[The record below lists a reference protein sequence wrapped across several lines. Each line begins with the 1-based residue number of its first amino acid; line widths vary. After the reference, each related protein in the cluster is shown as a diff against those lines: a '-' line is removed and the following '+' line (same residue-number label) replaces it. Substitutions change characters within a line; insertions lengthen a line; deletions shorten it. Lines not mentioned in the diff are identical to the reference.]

1 MPPKPPSTPAPSQ
14 TPSLTAGTGVSSSA
28 SGILHAPGIPRPPNA
43 QSYPS
48 TPTTPGGPHVGIGGA
63 STASAGAGGTVGS
76 GTVTHTT
83 PGNIGGTP
91 SNTQSTYT
99 QADLNRIVLEYLLK
113 KGYSKTEQMLRM
125 ESSNAM
131 GGTPSPPSANN
142 DAKTSQGTL
151 LKSTTDYPQLYIRA
165 YVSLRDWIETSL
177 DLFKPE
183 LRKLLF
189 PIFVHTFFYLIQK
202 PDTNSPPDTSLARK
216 FFDTYSDDHSILHG
230 HDLQLLSG
238 LTLPEH
244 LQENETAKLYRQ
256 NKYRLNISRTTF
268 DLLLHFL
275 DENERNGGPV
285 TIRLINQYI
294 ETNVIPSRP
303 DRNDAR
309 NQTLGDDEGIPGH
322 ITGRETKFNQQTIRL
337 GKFPMDERMIREV
350 ELRLK
355 EEDSRSQQEHSE
367 LGVVPGS
374 KTLMQ
379 EFQELHKQE
388 PEADAP
394 VRDILP
400 LPPFNG
406 ADVEAEIAAVKDAR
420 SRLNIGPIQASLPSV
435 CMYTFHNTYDGLNC
449 LEFSEDS
456 TLVAGGFAD
465 SYVKVWSLK
474 GEKLQSVVKGST
486 PSPSKRLVGHAGP
499 VYGASF
505 SPDNRYLLT
514 CSDDKSARLW
524 SMDTY
529 TALVSYKGHNH
540 PVWDVTFSPNGHY
553 FATASHDQT
562 ARLWS
567 CDHIYPLR
575 IFAGH
580 ISDVDCVTFH
590 PNSTYVLTGSSDKSC
605 RMWDIAKGTP
615 VRVMLSHH
623 APVSSICV
631 SPDGRTLASG
641 ADDGSI
647 ILWDLGT
654 GKQIKTMRGHDRNTS
669 VYSLSFSREGTVLV
683 SAGADCSVR
692 VWNVKGGS
700 TLPMSADGVVGGITA
715 AVSGTT
721 ASSGAADSDKV
732 VSSVIPNGVVT
743 TATGTAQS
751 VSAASQKQRASM
763 IGRPAPVVATADQMA
778 AFMTKKTP
786 VYKIMFTRRN
796 LCLAGG
802 AFMGTS

>member
-1 MPPKPPSTPAPSQ
+1 MPPKPPSTPGFSQ
-14 TPSLTAGTGVSSSA
+14 TPSSAAGSGGSSSTPA
-28 SGILHAPGIPRPPNA
+28 HPHAPMVPRAAIP

-48 TPTTPGGPHVGIGGA
+48 TPTTPGGPHTGAGGP
-63 STASAGAGGTVGS
+63 STATAGAGSVGGS
-76 GTVTHTT
+76 GAVTPGT
-83 PGNIGGTP
+83 PGNTGVAPVG
-91 SNTQSTYT
+91 SQSTYT
-99 QADLNRIVLEYLLK
+99 QADLNRIVLEYLGK

-131 GGTPSPPSANN
+131 GRTPSPPSTSNDSRTSNGTATNN
-142 DAKTSQGTL
+142 L
-151 LKSTTDYPQLYIRA
+151 LKSTTDDPQLYIRA

-202 PDTNSPPDTSLARK
+202 PDRDSPATSLARK
-216 FFDTYSDDHSILHG
+216 FFDTYSGDHSILHG

-244 LQENETAKLYRQ
+244 LQENETAKLYRE

-294 ETNVIPSRP
+294 ETNITTSRP

-309 NQTLGDDEGIPGH
+309 NQTIGDDEGIPGH
-322 ITGRETKFNQQTIRL
+322 ITGRETKFNQQAVKL
-337 GKFPMDERMIREV
+337 GMFPMDERMVKEV
-350 ELRLK
+350 ELQLK
-355 EEDSRSQQEHSE
+355 EEDSRSQQEHDE
-367 LGVVPGS
+367 LGVVPES
-374 KTLMQ
+374 RTLLQ
-379 EFQELHKQE
+379 EFQDLHKPE
-388 PEADAP
+388 PESDTP

-400 LPPFNG
+400 LPPFKG
-406 ADVEAEIAAVKDAR
+406 ADVEAEVAAIKDAR
-420 SRLNIGPIQASLPSV
+420 SRLKIGPIQASSPSV

-486 PSPSKRLVGHAGP
+486 PSPSQRLVGHAGP
-499 VYGASF
+499 IYGASF

-514 CSDDKSARLW
+514 CSEDKSARLW
-524 SMDTY
+524 SMDTH

-580 ISDVDCVTFH
+580 VSDVDCVTFH
-590 PNSTYVLTGSSDKSC
+590 PNSTYVLTGSSDKTC
-605 RMWDIAKGTP
+605 RMWDVAKGTP

-700 TLPMSADGVVGGITA
+700 TLPADGVVGGIAA
-715 AVSGTT
+715 AVTGTT
-721 ASSGAADSDKV
+721 ASSGATDSDKI
-732 VSSVIPNGVVT
+732 STVISNGVAT
-743 TATGTAQS
+743 TSTG
-751 VSAASQKQRASM
+751 SAADASAPSQKQGASM
-763 IGRPAPVVATADQMA
+763 IGRPVPVVATADQMA

-786 VYKIMFTRRN
+786 VYKVKFTRRN

>member
-1 MPPKPPSTPAPSQ
+1 MPPKPPLTPGPTQ
-14 TPSLTAGTGVSSSA
+14 TPSSAAGTGGSSSA
-28 SGILHAPGIPRPPNA
+28 SGIPHAPGIPRPPNA

-48 TPTTPGGPHVGIGGA
+48 TPTTPGGPHVGTGGA

-76 GTVTHTT
+76 GTVTPTT

-142 DAKTSQGTL
+142 DTKTSQGTL
-151 LKSTTDYPQLYIRA
+151 LKSTTDDPQLYIRA

-202 PDTNSPPDTSLARK
+202 PDTKPPPDTSLARN
-216 FFDTYSDDHSILHG
+216 FFDTYSGDHSILHG

-322 ITGRETKFNQQTIRL
+322 ITGRETRFNQQTIRL

-388 PEADAP
+388 PDADAP

-420 SRLNIGPIQASLPSV
+420 SRLKIGPIQASLPSV

-580 ISDVDCVTFH
+580 VSDVDCVTFH

-605 RMWDIAKGTP
+605 RMWDVAKGTP

-700 TLPMSADGVVGGITA
+700 TIPASADGIVGGITA
-715 AVSGTT
+715 AVSGST
-721 ASSGAADSDKV
+721 ASSGAADADKV
-732 VSSVIPNGVVT
+732 SSAIPNGVVT
-743 TATGTAQS
+743 TATGTAQG
-751 VSAASQKQRASM
+751 VSAGSQKQRASM

-786 VYKIMFTRRN
+786 VYKIKFTRRN

>member
-1 MPPKPPSTPAPSQ
+1 MPPKQPSTPGPMP
-14 TPSLTAGTGVSSSA
+14 TPSSASSTAGTFSAPGV
-28 SGILHAPGIPRPPNA
+28 PQPTGIPRPSNA
-43 QSYPS
+43 QSYPR
-48 TPTTPGGPHVGIGGA
+48 TPTTPGGLHAGIGGP
-63 STASAGAGGTVGS
+63 STVSAAAGGASVS
-76 GTVTHTT
+76 GNVTPTT
-83 PGNIGGTP
+83 PGNVSAPP
-91 SNTQSTYT
+91 SSTQSTYT

-131 GGTPSPPSANN
+131 GGTPSPQSAIN
-142 DAKTSQGTL
+142 DSKTSNGTI
-151 LKSTTDYPQLYIRA
+151 LKSTTDDPQLYIRA
-165 YVSLRDWIETSL
+165 YASLRDWIETSL

-202 PDTNSPPDTSLARK
+202 PDTNSPATSLARK
-216 FFDTYSDDHSILHG
+216 FFDTYSGDHSILHY

-244 LQENETAKLYRQ
+244 LQENETAKLYIQ

-294 ETNVIPSRP
+294 ETNVTPSRP
-303 DRNDAR
+303 DRNDSR

-322 ITGRETKFNQQTIRL
+322 ITGRETNFNKQAVRL
-337 GKFPMDERMIREV
+337 GKFPMDERMIKEV

-355 EEDSRSQQEHSE
+355 DEDNRSQQEHDE
-367 LGVVPGS
+367 IGTVPGS

-388 PEADAP
+388 PEEDAP
-394 VRDILP
+394 VRDVLP
-400 LPPFNG
+400 LPPFKG

-420 SRLNIGPIQASLPSV
+420 SRLKIGPAQASLPSV

-474 GEKLQSVVKGST
+474 GEKLQGVIKGST
-486 PSPSKRLVGHAGP
+486 PTPSKRLVGHAGP
-499 VYGASF
+499 VFGASF

-529 TALVSYKGHNH
+529 SALVSYKGHNL
-540 PVWDVTFSPNGHY
+540 PVWDVSFSPNGHY

-580 ISDVDCVTFH
+580 VSDVDCVTFH

-605 RMWDIAKGTP
+605 RMWDVAKGTA
-615 VRVMLSHH
+615 VRVMLSHQ
-623 APVSSICV
+623 APVSCVCV
-631 SPDGRTLASG
+631 SPDGRILASG

-683 SAGADCSVR
+683 SAGADGSVR

-700 TLPMSADGVVGGITA
+700 TTPSSVDGVVGGIAGTA
-715 AVSGTT
+715 AGTT
-721 ASSGAADSDKV
+721 ASSGATDSDEMLANPMSNGIV
-732 VSSVIPNGVVT
+732 AASSA
-743 TATGTAQS
+743 TAPGM
-751 VSAASQKQRASM
+751 SAAIQKQSASM
-763 IGRPAPVVATADQMA
+763 IGRPTPVVATADQMA
-778 AFMTKKTP
+778 VFMTKKTP
-786 VYKIMFTRRN
+786 VYKIKFTRRN